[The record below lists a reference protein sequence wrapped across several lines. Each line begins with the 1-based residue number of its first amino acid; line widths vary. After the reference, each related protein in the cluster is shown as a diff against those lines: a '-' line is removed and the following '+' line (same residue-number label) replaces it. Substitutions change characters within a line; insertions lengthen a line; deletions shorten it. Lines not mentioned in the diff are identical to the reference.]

1 MQKRDKWIEN
11 IKESLTEI
19 KVKVNNSNIQIIGVP
34 NGKNGEE
41 ADFKEIK
48 TKDFLKLVKYW
59 NPKTLKV

>member
-11 IKESLTEI
+11 VKESLTEI

-34 NGKNGEE
+34 KGKNGEE
-41 ADFKEIK
+41 AKFKEIK